1 VAWYA
6 FTRTAIAVVLLSA
19 AVAKLASRDSVR
31 PFLDAL
37 GVPPR
42 LGGLIAPTL
51 PALEAACG
59 ILLLTATGS
68 ATAVLPAAVLTTGFV
83 GALAVAG
90 WTGVTVSCRCFGAAD
105 AADTGPT
112 AGPAPVL
119 RAVVLAVVTVA
130 LALSPADRAG
140 QLPASAV
147 LTGALAAW
155 VYIGV
160 FAMFGR
166 VWGFEHERA
175 ERVRR
180 LRAAAAPAEGST
192 A

>member
-1 VAWYA
+1 MAWYA
-6 FTRTAIAVVLLSA
+6 FTRAAIAVVLLSA
-19 AVAKLASRDSVR
+19 AVAKLASRDSIR

-42 LGGLIAPTL
+42 LGGLIAPAL

-59 ILLLTATGS
+59 ILLLIAPGS
-68 ATAVLPAAVLTTGFV
+68 AAAVLPAAVLTTGFV
-83 GALAVAG
+83 GALAVAAR
-90 WTGVTVSCRCFGAAD
+90 TGVTVSCRCFGAAD
-105 AADTGPT
+105 AADNGPT
-112 AGPAPVL
+112 AGPVPVL
-119 RAVVLAVVTVA
+119 RAVVLAVAAVA

-140 QLPASAV
+140 ELPASAL

-160 FAMFGR
+160 FAMSGR

-180 LRAAAAPAEGST
+180 SRAAAALAEGST